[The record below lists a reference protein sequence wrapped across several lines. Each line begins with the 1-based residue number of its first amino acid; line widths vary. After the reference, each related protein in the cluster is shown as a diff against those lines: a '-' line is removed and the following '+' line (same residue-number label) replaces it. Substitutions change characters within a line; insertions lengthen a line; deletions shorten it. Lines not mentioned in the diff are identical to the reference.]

1 MSIVE
6 PFKLDRPGGGVLRGM
21 VDLPEAPGRCPTVV
35 ICHGFKGFMEWGF
48 FPAVAE
54 LLSQRG
60 FVTVRFNLA
69 GSGMQPGDELVSDP
83 RAFSANTYSAEV
95 TDLLRVLEATGHEI
109 AEDRVDRGRLGLF
122 GHSRGGG
129 AAILAAAS
137 QPWRDRIRTLVTW
150 AAISHVDR
158 YTAEEKR
165 VWRATGELPVVNTRT
180 GQQLALGRGLLED
193 VERHSAGS
201 LDILAAAGRVAAPW
215 LIVHGGDDESVP
227 AGEAAEL
234 AARAAGTHE
243 LLDPRRRTHLRRQA
257 SLRGPDPPSHP
268 GAERHADLVPSPPV
282 KTPRDCRR
290 RSRQRPGPGR
300 SREVA

>member
-6 PFKLDRPGGGVLRGM
+6 PFKLDRPGGGVLRGV

-54 LLSQRG
+54 LLAQRG

-95 TDLLRVLEATGHEI
+95 ADLLRVLEATGNEI
-109 AEDRVDRGRLGLF
+109 ADDRVDRGRLGLL

-137 QPWRDRIRTLVTW
+137 QPWRDRIRALVTW

-158 YTAEEKR
+158 YTPEEKR
-165 VWRATGELPVVNTRT
+165 IWRATGEMPVVNTRT

-227 AGEAAEL
+227 ASEAAEL

-243 LLDPRRRTHLRRQA
+243 LLVI
-257 SLRGPDPPSHP
+257 P
-268 GAERHADLVPSPPV
+268 GAGHTFGAKHPFVGPTPHLIQALNATQTWFRRHL
-282 KTPRDCRR
+282 
-290 RSRQRPGPGR
+290 
-300 SREVA
+300 

>member
-6 PFKLDRPGGGVLRGM
+6 PFKLDRPGGGVLRGV

-54 LLSQRG
+54 LLAQRG

-95 TDLLRVLEATGHEI
+95 GDLLRVLEATGHEI
-109 AEDRVDRGRLGLF
+109 ADDRVDRGRLGLL

-137 QPWRDRIRTLVTW
+137 QPWRDRIRALVTW

-158 YTAEEKR
+158 YTPEEKR

-227 AGEAAEL
+227 ASEAAEL

-243 LLDPRRRTHLRRQA
+243 LLVI
-257 SLRGPDPPSHP
+257 P
-268 GAERHADLVPSPPV
+268 GAGHTFGAKHPFVGPTPHLIQALNATQTWFRRHL
-282 KTPRDCRR
+282 
-290 RSRQRPGPGR
+290 
-300 SREVA
+300 